1 MPTFTRILGTLAEE
15 PIAERVHALSHSG
28 ALEVLTVDKTDL
40 LRRRL
45 RLRTDKGTEVVV
57 ALDRSEQLTDG
68 AVLSLDP
75 ERAILVRTNA
85 ERWLSIVPR
94 SADAALEA
102 GYFVG
107 NLHWRVKFV
116 PGAMMIALEGPLE
129 TYLERLAGLM
139 QSDKVEVSQ
148 P

>member
-1 MPTFTRILGTLAEE
+1 MPTYTRILGTLSDSA
-15 PIAERVHALSHSG
+15 IADRIHDLSHAG
-28 ALEVLTVDKTDL
+28 MLEVLTVDTSDL

-45 RLRTDKGTEVVV
+45 RSRTDKGTEVVV

-85 ERWLSIVPR
+85 ERWLRIVPA
-94 SADAALEA
+94 SADAAIEA
-102 GYFVG
+102 GYFAG
-107 NLHWRVKFV
+107 NLHWRVKFE
-116 PGAMMIALEGPLE
+116 PGAMMIALDGPPQA
-129 TYLERLAGLM
+129 YLERLAALV
-139 QSDKVEVSQ
+139 QSGKISVTQ